1 MHFIIKTLVDIT
13 ETNARRGDGDAYKQ
27 QQNFMSVLQTIGIR
41 ANPSN
46 IRVTCEEESTADF
59 GSKFKGKQ
67 SVWTMRFE
75 IEYGGTSVDMLIE
88 DFDLVPFIDNL
99 QETTQFDKAIFFTK
113 DTKNKNIIFY
123 EDDK

>member
-27 QQNFMSVLQTIGIR
+27 QQNFMSALQTIGIR

-46 IRVTCEEESTADF
+46 IKVTCQEDSTAEF
-59 GSKFKGKQ
+59 GSKYKGKHT
-67 SVWTMRFE
+67 VWTMLFE
-75 IEYGGTSVDMLIE
+75 IEYGGTSVDMLVE

-99 QETTQFDKAIFFTK
+99 QETAKFEKAIFFTK
-113 DTKNKNIIFY
+113 DSKNKNIIFY

>member
-1 MHFIIKTLVDIT
+1 MHFIIKTLADIT
-13 ETNARRGDGDAYKQ
+13 ETNARRGEGDAYKQ

-46 IRVTCEEESTADF
+46 ITISQEESTAEF
-59 GSKFKGKQ
+59 GSKYKGKQ
-67 SVWTMRFE
+67 TIWTMRFE
-75 IEYGGTSVDMLIE
+75 IEYGATSVDMLEE

-99 QETTQFDKAIFFTK
+99 QETAKFDKAIFFTN
-113 DTKNKNIIFY
+113 DSKNKNIIFY